1 MYAAIYCRKSVNT
14 QRGESMQS
22 QLAHCRAYLAVHR
35 SQENAANAW
44 IYQDEGYSGAAM
56 QRPAMQRLLAD
67 IRSHLI
73 SCVVC
78 YRLDR
83 ISRSVADFTALMNEF
98 SRYRVDFLCASE
110 EFDTAKPMG
119 RAMLYIA
126 SVFSQL
132 ERETL
137 AERVRDNMYTL
148 AADGRWLGGT
158 PPYGFR
164 ILRSPPPHPQS
175 RLMPAPDEQAVLQRI
190 FSHYRKYHDL
200 QLLADSLS
208 DCRNRLGNP
217 FSVRYL
223 RAILRNPVYAAAD
236 SDAAAY
242 LNEIGADTS
251 FDSSPTDGILL
262 YGKRPNHGNAAP
274 LAAIGGQP
282 ALLTGNEWVSWQKI
296 LATKPKLQ
304 HSDTAFLRGILSCD
318 ICGSAM
324 MPKQRTNRAGQF
336 DYICKGKRQKQRCSC
351 KNLVGIAADAAV
363 WDTLCAELHLPET
376 VRNACFSD
384 RRAVLVLVVQQLTWD
399 GTSLH
404 LMLRCIPN
412 AADFRRCWQFQE
424 FSSQDAW
431 ENSEQRVF

>member
-22 QLAHCRAYLAVHR
+22 QLAYCRTYLENHR
-35 SQENAANAW
+35 SLEYAENAW
-44 IYQDEGYSGAAM
+44 IYQDEGFSGAAM
-56 QRPAMQRLLAD
+56 HRPAMQRLLAD
-67 IRSHLI
+67 IRAHLI

-110 EFDTAKPMG
+110 EFDTARPIG

-158 PPYGFR
+158 PPYGYR

-175 RLMPAPDEQAVLQRI
+175 HLVPEPAEQAVLKRI
-190 FSHYRKYHDL
+190 FSHYRKYRDIR
-200 QLLADSLS
+200 LLADSLS

-223 RAILRNPVYAAAD
+223 RSILRNPVYSAAD
-236 SDAAAY
+236 GDSKAY
-242 LNEIGADTS
+242 LQEIGATASFCDTS
-251 FDSSPTDGILL
+251 ADGVLL
-262 YGKRPNHGNAAP
+262 YGKRPNHGDASP
-274 LAAIGGQP
+274 LAAVSKHP
-282 ALLTGNEWVSWQKI
+282 ALLTGTEWASWQKSI
-296 LATKPKLQ
+296 AAKPK
-304 HSDTAFLRGILSCD
+304 SRSADTTLLRGILHCG
-318 ICGSAM
+318 ICGATM
-324 MPKQRTNRAGQF
+324 TPKHRTGRAEQF
-336 DYICKGKRQKQRCSC
+336 DYICKRKRHNHSCSC
-351 KNLVGIAADAAV
+351 KNLVGITADATV
-363 WDTLCAELHLPET
+363 WDALCTELHLSET
-376 VRNACFSD
+376 IRNASFSD
-384 RRAVLVLVVQQLTWD
+384 RRALVMLVVQQLEWD
-399 GTSLH
+399 GAALH
-404 LMLRCIPN
+404 LTI
-412 AADFRRCWQFQE
+412 
-424 FSSQDAW
+424 
-431 ENSEQRVF
+431 